1 MLKKIWRRILS
12 VTPTH
17 WDVYDPFTVV
27 TLGILIL
34 LLIGALVV

>member
-1 MLKKIWRRILS
+1 MLKKIRTKVVNIIL
-12 VTPTH
+12 TR
-17 WDVYDPFTVV
+17 WDVYDPFEVV